1 MIPLGLRMALRH
13 LTVLPIPYDPA
24 EASASPARALVWFPV
39 VGAVIGVAVGGTL
52 MLPFPPWTR
61 GALGLAVWIW
71 LSGALHEDGVMD
83 CADAALAPV
92 SRERRLEILKDPHV
106 GAFAVVAEGTLLLV
120 RAAALASASVFA
132 PVVAALTGRWV
143 MTLSLA
149 LWRPARPD
157 GLGARFASGARGVW
171 PTVCALV
178 LLGAVALV
186 ESRAGS
192 VVPPKALLAA
202 PVALVAGLAS
212 AWWLDRRFGGLTGD
226 AHGAAAVIAET
237 AALLVYAWGCG
248 GGGCAPAAS

>member
-1 MIPLGLRMALRH
+1 LIPLGLRIALRH

-24 EASASPARALVWFPV
+24 EASASPARALAWFPV
-39 VGAVIGVAVGGTL
+39 VGAVIGLAVGGTL
-52 MLPFPPWTR
+52 MMPFPPWTR

-92 SRERRLEILKDPHV
+92 PRERRLEILKDPHV

-120 RAAALASASVFA
+120 RAAALASVTVFA
-132 PVVAALTGRWV
+132 PVVAALSGRWV
-143 MTLSLA
+143 MALSLA

-178 LLGAVALV
+178 LLGVVGAVENLV
-186 ESRAGS
+186 S
-192 VVPPKALLAA
+192 VGTPRVLLAA
-202 PVALVAGLAS
+202 VASLVAGLGG

-226 AHGAAAVIAET
+226 AHGAASVLAET

-248 GGGCAPAAS
+248 VGACSAPAS